1 MFTIFRKRSKCKAL
15 VVVNSKPM
23 AIKNKSLVK
32 SNGRPQRR
40 YEPEIGH
47 AQIID
52 EPVGVTA
59 AFVKPTTDEL
69 LEVFA
74 RKCFGLA
81 VGLLSIAYG
90 ISALSPL

>member
-1 MFTIFRKRSKCKAL
+1 
-15 VVVNSKPM
+15 M

-40 YEPEIGH
+40 YEPVIGH

-52 EPVGVTA
+52 EPVGVTV
-59 AFVKPTTDEL
+59 AFVNPTADEL
-69 LEVFA
+69 LEAFA

-90 ISALSPL
+90 ISVLSPI